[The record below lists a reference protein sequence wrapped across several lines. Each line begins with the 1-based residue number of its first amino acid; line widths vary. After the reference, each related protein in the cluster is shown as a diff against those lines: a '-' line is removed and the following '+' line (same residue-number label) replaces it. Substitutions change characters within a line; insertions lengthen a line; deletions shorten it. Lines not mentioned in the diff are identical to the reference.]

1 LASRIKLQAFD
12 RAEPAEIVRLALP
25 MTLTAFAEKH
35 GFSKAE
41 VSQCL
46 SGYRPHEKIR
56 EALRIELEAT
66 REELDQLL
74 DGHRPPESP
83 PAARSA

>member
-1 LASRIKLQAFD
+1 MASRIKLQAFD
-12 RAEPAEIVRLALP
+12 AAGPAEIIRLALP
-25 MTLTAFAEKH
+25 MTLTAFADKH

-56 EALRIELEAT
+56 DALARELDAT
-66 REELDQLL
+66 REEVDQLL
-74 DGHRPPESP
+74 ER
-83 PAARSA
+83 PAAEGAG